1 MGTVVSAPYSTI
13 WGDSDAEV
21 TQRPG
26 SSNHKTAAAA
36 PISHPLGRVR
46 EGLSID
52 SQQMS
57 QVSWSLIGSQVYL
70 PVPIT
75 VAQAMQCTDWPSFG
89 LPALPPNLSG
99 RGAPPLP
106 ELRVAK
112 RHISK

>member
-1 MGTVVSAPYSTI
+1 MLK
-13 WGDSDAEV
+13 V
-21 TQRPG
+21 TQGPG
-26 SSNHKTAAAA
+26 SSNHKMASAA
-36 PISHPLGRVR
+36 PTSHPLGRAR
-46 EGLSID
+46 EWLSLD
-52 SQQMS
+52 FQQTS
-57 QVSWSLIGSQVYL
+57 QVSWSLTGPQLYL

-106 ELRVAK
+106 GRRVAK